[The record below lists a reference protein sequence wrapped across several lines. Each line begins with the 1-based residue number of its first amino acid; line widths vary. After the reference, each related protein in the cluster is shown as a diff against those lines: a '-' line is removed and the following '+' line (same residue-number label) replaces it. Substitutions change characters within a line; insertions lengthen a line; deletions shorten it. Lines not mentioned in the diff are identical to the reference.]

1 MIPLGLTATQQGWLH
16 ATLAGSHSVNVTVQL
31 LTLSGARVADLS
43 NRLLEGQVNV
53 DYTADVTRNCTM
65 QLLDPDRTLS
75 FESDSAD
82 EGAIYMDR
90 MIRVIYSVKVP
101 QMNTWVDI
109 PVFCGPVIGMD
120 RDDAV
125 ISLEAQGKE
134 NLAKG
139 ASNRTFTRKKNTNK
153 GNVIRDVLKELSG
166 EDKFDFPEVTNKL
179 SADYSLGRESIP
191 WDSAK
196 SIASGISRQLFYD
209 GRGYA
214 KMRSLPGTPVF
225 TFKSGDGG
233 TVLSIP
239 QISYDSSEMKNAV
252 RVKGGVPKG
261 SKTAV
266 DVTVAADKSHPLSP
280 YRLGRNGVSRYL
292 LEVIEDDT
300 IRSTVEATEKAGT
313 TLNDRLLQT
322 VDVKFDAMPIPH
334 LEPGD
339 MVRIQT
345 EEYATTFRL
354 EQFSIPL
361 VVGDTPMSVGYTKD
375 FSVRKS
381 AWKWAPKKKK

>member
-43 NRLLEGQVNV
+43 SRLLEGQVNV
-53 DYTADVTRNCTM
+53 DYTADVSRACTM

-75 FESDSAD
+75 FETDSAD

-90 MIRVIYSVKVP
+90 MIRVVYSVKVP
-101 QMNTWVDI
+101 QMNAWVDI
-109 PVFCGPVIGMD
+109 PVFCGPVTSMD
-120 RDDAV
+120 RNDSV
-125 ISLEAQGKE
+125 INIECQGKE
-134 NLAKG
+134 TLAKG
-139 ASNRTFTRKKNTNK
+139 AAWRTFTRKKNSNK
-153 GNVIRDVLKELSG
+153 GNVIKDILTDLTG
-166 EDKFDFPEVTNKL
+166 ENKFDFPEVTNKL

-233 TVLSIP
+233 TVLSVP
-239 QISYDSSEMKNAV
+239 QISYDSSEMKNTIL
-252 RVKGGVPKG
+252 VKGGVPKG

-266 DVTVAADKSHPLSP
+266 EASVAADKSHPLSP
-280 YRLGRNGVSRYL
+280 YKLGRNGVPRVL

-300 IRSTVEATEKAGT
+300 IRSKAEATEKAGT

-354 EQFSIPL
+354 GQFSIPL
-361 VVGDTPMSVGYTKD
+361 VVGDTPMSVGYNKD
-375 FSVRKS
+375 LSVRKS
-381 AWKWAPKKKK
+381 AWKWAPKKK